1 MQPLSNHVLRTLL
14 PTLLA
19 VLLLSGFCLKLLY
32 TKSLVE
38 DFDRALIN
46 KAISIIAITEQD
58 EDGVELEVNYESM
71 PNFDN
76 SELAD
81 YFAVIDPKGEII
93 FQSRSLA
100 NAKSLSFD
108 LLPRAIGDAPSFE
121 DGLLPDGRTG
131 RSVRMSY
138 FPKIDID
145 SDDDKDG
152 SPFFPLGQAAT
163 KDGEI
168 IVHPTELTLWL
179 AVERETLDSKKN
191 LLNLT
196 LALTGLVTAL
206 MLILTQYFAVRRA
219 VRPIKILIDKLVTW
233 NASELDQDL
242 PEKTGIMETDLLTN
256 EFTSLLKRVDSS
268 IKREKRFSADLAHEI
283 RTPLSEM
290 KILLEVHER
299 WPEDTNAARNITG
312 ELLLSVNRME
322 RLVENLLAIGKSES
336 GVINTSGETVF
347 EPLVR
352 KNIKLL
358 GARIDAKQLNVMT
371 EVSPNAKLSSGEHIW
386 PQIIDNLLDNAIE
399 YSPNGASIEIV
410 MVIKRSGEFCFSI
423 SNPVKD
429 LTQTDMDQIFSR
441 MWRKDAS
448 RHSSNHSGLGLSLV
462 KNYCELL
469 GYQVKAD
476 LHGDGI
482 FNIQVTGLV

>member
-46 KAISIIAITEQD
+46 KAGGIIAITEQD
-58 EDGVELEVNYESM
+58 EDGLELEVNYESM
-71 PNFDN
+71 PNFGN

-81 YFAVIDPKGEII
+81 YFAVLDLKGETI
-93 FQSRSLA
+93 FQSRSLDNINTA
-100 NAKSLSFD
+100 SFN
-108 LLPRAIGDAPSFE
+108 LVPRAIGDTPSFE
-121 DGLLPDGRTG
+121 DHLLPDGRTG

-145 SDDDKDG
+145 SDEDSDA
-152 SPFFPLGQAAT
+152 SPFFPLGKPAT
-163 KDGEI
+163 LKGE

-196 LALTGLVTAL
+196 LALTGFVTAL

-219 VRPIKILIDKLVTW
+219 VRPIKNLSDKLVTW

-242 PEKTGIMETDLLTN
+242 PEKTGIMETDVLTN

-336 GVINTSGETVF
+336 GIIDTSGETVF

-352 KNIKLL
+352 KHIKLL
-358 GARIDAKQLNVMT
+358 GARIYAKQHNVMT

-386 PQIIDNLLDNAIE
+386 PQIIDNLIDNAIE
-399 YSPNGASIEIV
+399 YSPNGASIKIG
-410 MVIKRSGEFCFSI
+410 MVVKPSEEFCLNI

-482 FNIQVTGLV
+482 FNIQVTGLI